1 MQTPGSH
8 DPSIE
13 NETHDSKVKALNM
26 NSLPLAPCSLL
37 PFALALALAFQ
48 FINRFCPVRH
58 LELIVD
64 FVDVLLDSTDGDT

>member
-1 MQTPGSH
+1 MPY
-8 DPSIE
+8 
-13 NETHDSKVKALNM
+13 AL
-26 NSLPLAPCSLL
+26 CSLL

-64 FVDVLLDSTDGDT
+64 FVDVLLDGTDGDT